1 MAPTKLSCPAGATCG
16 YTTEE
21 VEFEAAM
28 ELLKMHRD
36 IAHAAPAQLPQGK
49 KPEKFPRP
57 SIDVDTTA
65 EAWNDFY
72 MAWLQYK
79 DEYGL
84 TGQAITRQ
92 LYACCTTELATSLS
106 RTTGGAH
113 FTLSEAQLVE
123 HMKGLAVRYQ
133 NPAVHVQEFL
143 GLSQQHDEGV
153 RHYLSRLKGVA
164 SRCSFEIKC
173 SCGITNSFTEAI
185 TRFKLIAGLA
195 DTDIKQDILSKSD
208 MSLEETVKAV
218 EGKESGKVAKM
229 KVGTQDAKVSA
240 VKSDSPETPNKP
252 KRCRNCNRTGHSS
265 GQAEREK
272 SCPAWGKKCDSCGK
286 EGHYKACCKS
296 GKKQPT
302 TSTNNEVAEGEAMSV
317 GAFAGI
323 MATMATLN
331 SSLIPKT
338 TGVKV
343 PHMLYDQLKWVTQNP
358 PRHPTINLNVTVSVC
373 GYQENNYRPPPATRR
388 RDTDMCCL
396 ADTGCQ
402 ACCMGL
408 TQLHALGLTRNDLLP
423 PVLNLRAANTSG
435 INIIGVVYIMI
446 TGYDRHGKRWRTHQ
460 VVYVSE
466 DVEQLLLSN
475 EACAKLGMI
484 SSNFPEVG
492 SHNAGDVLS
501 SGVEVQDRVFAD
513 VTDMVL
519 PGEDM
524 DLTPCSPNP
533 DGTCSCPRRESPP
546 APPHYNP
553 DLSHSQLKSLILK
566 HYGASAFN
574 RCTRQTLPMMRGDPM
589 PIIIKAGTKPYAAH
603 TPIQV
608 PLHWEEQVKSDLDRD
623 CALGVLEKV
632 PINTPTTWCARMVVV
647 PKQNGEPRRT
657 VDLQQLNKAS
667 VRQTHPNRSPFMLA
681 SDVPAGTKKSV
692 LDVWNSFHSVP
703 VVEADRDKLCFVT
716 QWGVYRY
723 RVAPQGYLASGD
735 GYTHRFAQI
744 AKEITNKRTIV
755 DDTVLWSE
763 NMEDNFND
771 VCKLL
776 TVCCEAGLIF
786 NSDKFQF
793 GQDTVDF
800 AGLEITRDGVRPSR
814 KFLESIR
821 ALPAPTNITDARSF
835 FGMINQVSNF
845 FAMSPIMEPFRH
857 LLKPNTPFIWDS
869 ALQVRFERAKEE
881 IIEKV
886 TEGIKHFEPDRPT
899 CLATDWCK
907 SGLGFFLLQKHCHCK
922 LTGPRCCKDG
932 WRLVL
937 AGGRFTTPA
946 ESRYSPTEGELL
958 AVADSLHKARHFVL
972 GCKYLIVAVDHL
984 PLLGLLNSKS
994 LTDIHNPRILALKE
1008 KTLWFQFEMVHVPG
1022 GMHCG
1027 PDYMSRHGQGD
1038 GKTATLKEARL
1049 HCTMGLVTGWVE
1061 KSGNIE
1067 EGLKMAT
1074 VAAIDY
1080 MSRHDQEDG
1089 TTATFR
1095 EARQRCTMGL
1105 VTGWV
1110 EKSGYMEEGLQM
1122 ATVAAMG
1129 HDEDIKAVTFQ
1140 RIKAE
1145 IPNDTELFRLVEAI
1159 SNTPHDGEFPADLRS
1174 YQRLRDDLY
1183 VQDGVPMY
1191 QRRVIVPSCLR
1202 SEVLAGLHAAHQGV
1216 VKMHDRAMQA
1226 VFWHGLFK
1234 DLERVRDS
1242 CTYCNKSTP
1251 TQAALPPHTPLSPDY
1266 PFQMI
1271 VMDYCS
1277 IKGKSWLICADRFTG
1292 WVSTYYFPREAVS
1305 TDLVRLMKEYFATFG
1320 VAEHISSDEG
1330 SQFVSTRF
1338 ENFLQSWGTDYHK
1351 VSSAYNPHSNL
1362 RAETAVKTAKRLLT
1376 DNTGQ
1381 DGTPNWAKITRALLQ
1396 HRNTPLDGIKFSP
1409 AQLLFGR
1416 PIRDFQPIL
1425 PGKFKPSEV
1434 WVDCGEKR
1442 ELAMRHRLSLG
1453 GEKWSQNTKELSPL
1467 PVGQKVFVQNQRG
1480 AGKLAKKWDR
1490 TGTVV
1495 EDKSHDKYAV
1505 KIDGSGRLT
1514 DRNRRYLR
1522 AFKPDTLTSL
1532 PAPSQLPPAVP
1543 HGRGQEGHGGDLP
1556 GHVSGQSDEE
1566 GAHLGDSTH
1575 QAAASPSAPPR
1586 PPPTAASSGPSSPET
1601 TQTPRRSTRVRV
1613 PNVRYNTEEF
1623 DLTRD

>member
-1 MAPTKLSCPAGATCG
+1 MAPTQLPCPSIACEYVTVEA
-16 YTTEE
+16 
-21 VEFEAAM
+21 EFEDAM
-28 ELLKMHRD
+28 RLLQMHKEMD
-36 IAHAAPAQLPQGK
+36 HAALAPPSQGK

-57 SIDVDTTA
+57 TIDVDTTA
-65 EAWNDFY
+65 EAWDDFY

-79 DEYGL
+79 DEYNL
-84 TGQAITRQ
+84 VGQAITRQ

-164 SRCSFEIKC
+164 SRCNFEIKC

-208 MSLEETVKAV
+208 MSLEETIKAV
-218 EGKESGKVAKM
+218 EGKESGKVANK
-229 KVGTQDAKVSA
+229 KVGAPDAKVSA
-240 VKSDSPETPNKP
+240 VKTDTLETPNKP
-252 KRCRNCNRTGHSS
+252 RKCRNCNRTGHGSS
-265 GQAEREK
+265 QAEREK

-286 EGHYKACCKS
+286 EGHYKVCCRS

-302 TSTNNEVAEGEAMSV
+302 TPSNNEVSEGEAMSI
-317 GAFAGI
+317 GALAGI
-323 MATMATLN
+323 MMTMADVN
-331 SSLIPKT
+331 SALIPSNKT
-338 TGVKV
+338 TGDKV
-343 PHMLYDQLKWVTQNP
+343 PHMLYDQLKWVKQNP
-358 PRHPTINLNVTVSVC
+358 PRHPTINLSVTVSVC
-373 GYQENNYRPPPATRR
+373 GYQENGYRPPPATRR

-408 TQLHALGLTRNDLLP
+408 TQLHALGLTRNDLLL
-423 PVLNLRAANTSG
+423 PVLNLRAANTTG

-460 VVYVSE
+460 MVYVSE
-466 DVEQLLLSN
+466 DVEQLILSN
-475 EACAKLGMI
+475 EACAQLGMI

-492 SHNAGDVLS
+492 SHNAGEVLS
-501 SGVEVQDRVFAD
+501 SGAEVQDGVLAN
-513 VTDMVL
+513 VPDMVL

-533 DGTCSCPRRESPP
+533 DGTCSCPRREPPP

-553 DLSHSQLKSLILK
+553 ELSPSQLKSLILQ

-574 RCTRQTLPMMRGDPM
+574 RCTRQTLPMMKGDPM
-589 PIIIKAGTKPYAAH
+589 PIIIKAGTKPSAAH
-603 TPIQV
+603 TPITV

-657 VDLQQLNKAS
+657 VDLQHLNKAS

-681 SDVPAGTKKSV
+681 SDVPANTKKSV
-692 LDVWNSFHSVP
+692 LDVWNSYHSVP

-716 QWGVYRY
+716 QWGRYRY

-735 GYTHRFAQI
+735 AYTHRFAQI
-744 AKEITNKRTIV
+744 AKEVTNKRTIV
-755 DDTVLWSE
+755 DDTVIWSD

-776 TVCCEAGLIF
+776 AVCCEAGLIF

-800 AGLEITRDGVRPSR
+800 AGLEITSDGVRPSR

-821 ALPAPTNITDARSF
+821 TLPAPTNITEARSF

-869 ALQVRFERAKEE
+869 ALQVRFDRAKEE
-881 IIEKV
+881 IIMKV
-886 TEGIKHFEPDRPT
+886 TEGIKHFEPNRPT
-899 CLATDWCK
+899 CLATDWSK

-922 LTGPRCCKDG
+922 ITGPRCCEDG
-932 WRLVL
+932 WNLVL

-972 GCKYLIVAVDHL
+972 GCKHLIVAVDHL
-984 PLLGLLNSKS
+984 PLLGILNSKS
-994 LTDIHNPRILALKE
+994 LADIHNPRILALKE

-1027 PDYMSRHGQGD
+1027 PDYMSRQGQEAGT
-1038 GKTATLKEARL
+1038 TATLKETRL
-1049 HCTMGLVTGWVE
+1049 RCTMALVTGWVE
-1061 KSGNIE
+1061 PLG
-1067 EGLKMAT
+1067 
-1074 VAAIDY
+1074 
-1080 MSRHDQEDG
+1080 H
-1089 TTATFR
+1089 
-1095 EARQRCTMGL
+1095 
-1105 VTGWV
+1105 
-1110 EKSGYMEEGLQM
+1110 MEVGLQM
-1122 ATVAAMG
+1122 ATVAALG
-1129 HDEDIKAVTFQ
+1129 HDEDIRAVTFH
-1140 RIKAE
+1140 RIRAE

-1174 YQRLRDDLY
+1174 YQSIREDLY

-1202 SEVLAGLHAAHQGV
+1202 SEVLAGLHAAHQCV

-1226 VFWHGLFK
+1226 VYWPGLFK
-1234 DLERVRDS
+1234 DLEKVRNS
-1242 CTYCNKSTP
+1242 CTYCNKAAP

-1292 WVSTYYFPREAVS
+1292 WVSTFYFPREAIS
-1305 TDLVRLMKEYFATFG
+1305 TDLIRLMKEYFATFG

-1338 ENFLQSWGTDYHK
+1338 ENFLKSWGTDYHK

-1381 DGTPNWAKITRALLQ
+1381 DGTPNWAKVTRALMQ

-1416 PIRDFQPIL
+1416 PLRDFQPVL

-1453 GEKWSQNTKELSPL
+1453 GERWSQNTKELPRL
-1467 PVGQKVFVQNQRG
+1467 PVGQKVFIQNQRG
-1480 AGKLAKKWDR
+1480 PGKLAKKWDR

-1495 EDKSHDKYAV
+1495 EDKNHDKYAI

-1532 PAPSQLPPAVP
+1532 PTPSPLPQAAP
-1543 HGRGQEGHGGDLP
+1543 HGGDQGGHGGALHGP
-1556 GHVSGQSDEE
+1556 VPGQSDEE
-1566 GAHLGDSTH
+1566 DTHLGDSTP
-1575 QAAASPSAPPR
+1575 QAVASPSPPPR
-1586 PPPTAASSGPSSPET
+1586 PTPPAASSGPSSPAT
-1601 TQTPRRSTRVRV
+1601 TPPPRRSTRIRM
-1613 PNVRYNTEEF
+1613 PNVKYNTEEF